1 MLRLLNIQEI
11 CPLKRFI
18 FTSKCTKMRLV
29 AGLHLDPLGELT
41 VPPDPSWIK
50 GEGKGRES
58 KGEGEEG
65 KGRTPPISEVCWC
78 QWLCM
83 FSWRSQV
90 HSFVPDWRDRFL
102 VLLYWLTDT
111 ECILLFQLFSWR
123 SQVHSS
129 VPDWRD
135 RFLVLLYW
143 LTDTEC
149 ILLFQHTWLLTEAL
163 VYKIVALS
171 TLPALTT
178 NALNVTVHALKVGHS
193 PRLEVW

>member
-65 KGRTPPISEVCWC
+65 KGRTPPISEVC
-78 QWLCM
+78 
-83 FSWRSQV
+83 
-90 HSFVPDWRDRFL
+90 
-102 VLLYWLTDT
+102 
-111 ECILLFQLFSWR
+111 
-123 SQVHSS
+123 
-129 VPDWRD
+129 
-135 RFLVLLYW
+135 
-143 LTDTEC
+143 
-149 ILLFQHTWLLTEAL
+149 
-163 VYKIVALS
+163 
-171 TLPALTT
+171 
-178 NALNVTVHALKVGHS
+178 
-193 PRLEVW
+193 